1 MMETTQTSGSCP
13 APSQAA
19 VRPWIS
25 SSTRGNSGTPAVA
38 ISRFHGDGVR
48 YQAKL
53 IGVDPVPDSQGGKM
67 CWDSM
72 MKLKGMEIAARRQGK
87 HKKRVWLKVF
97 STSLKILDDRS
108 GAVLHDHDI
117 CRISS
122 LTKDETDPRAL
133 AYVYQNEDS
142 YCLFYIK
149 MANMVRPLCH
159 TTEKSDVRRK

>member
-1 MMETTQTSGSCP
+1 MFFEFSHLPGINLFI
-13 APSQAA
+13 
-19 VRPWIS
+19 REKKIS
-25 SSTRGNSGTPAVA
+25 SSSN
-38 ISRFHGDGVR
+38 F
-48 YQAKL
+48 Q
-53 IGVDPVPDSQGGKM
+53 
-67 CWDSM
+67 
-72 MKLKGMEIAARRQGK
+72 
-87 HKKRVWLKVF
+87 
-97 STSLKILDDRS
+97 
-108 GAVLHDHDI
+108 AVLHDHDI